1 MKGKIFKTI
10 TAILLL
16 MALTMTNFIYV
27 GVGLVSYAESDVAT
41 NNQNVEFGA
50 QIADGKLNLELS
62 VKKDGYFNGTIELSD
77 SNFKLKSS
85 NSEYINQV
93 EEGKITL
100 NQINAGTTAKMEIEI
115 EPVQN
120 DVFNAGLL
128 NVTSKLQLSGTYKN
142 SSDKENAVKATR
154 EVAYRYTANSSQE
167 NVESSAQIITNKI
180 ANVSGEEKR
189 VVEISMNM
197 GLKDNSYPIKNI
209 EAKVSIPQIDGNS
222 PQIVKKVN
230 FNTMTHYDYQYD
242 GKEAT
247 IAFTNE
253 PNENNLILWRK
264 TGSEN
269 VVLTLIY
276 DKDAKIEGNDITIDQ
291 KLKLYDT
298 ENEIETTN
306 TIKLDNEEK
315 DEIIKVTTSNTDG
328 TLYKG
333 KLNAKIDKQIETK
346 TSVSVNFSGVAD
358 YLNIV
363 EQPEALKSETETNQ
377 INTIYNKTIISK
389 EAFDKI
395 LGENGTITITNQNG
409 EVIGVVNSATQI
421 DENKNIVVDYTG
433 KEPESINI
441 RTTRPIAEGD
451 LEFTHEKTIK
461 SANINEQIIKNAKTI
476 ETSAQYEYGENTA
489 KATSAETAL
498 EESKTEVALEVNKE
512 TLSTTVEN
520 NVEIRAKIKA
530 NSEKYNLLKNPTITL
545 ELPEDI
551 ENVNINSIDLVYET
565 ELKVKNYNVNG
576 RILTIE
582 LEGEQTAY
590 KEAGIEGTIVVINT
604 NITLN
609 KKAATKNSEIKLNC
623 ANKEENATDAK
634 AIKIVA
640 PKNMTVINNIKDLN
654 VETAGQEETK
664 QITIKSSESAKQ
676 YQTEIEIVNNNE
688 NQIENVRLLGTFATN
703 NDNNNMNAKIIE
715 GISLSNNA
723 NAKIYYTENANATE
737 DLGNSSNG
745 WEETIRDAGNVKK
758 YLITVS
764 KMESQESIK
773 GTYKTLIPENLE
785 YNQTAKQGYT
795 VKYTNTLTNTESEMK
810 ATTIEIQTGIGAKI
824 ETKLEMQVS
833 GTTQE
838 QNAKIK
844 NGEVIKYRV
853 QISNIGS
860 KDLEEV
866 TVKGNVPEG
875 TTLVQPTDNYE
886 YTGTSYYKELPN
898 KEYEQKLQNLK
909 AGQVATLEYEVRV
922 NNDTQEG
929 TNLTNKIETKYEDET
944 KTSNETNLV
953 VSKGNLR
960 ITVKRVTDRSVDLY
974 ETGTVNYYAIVENIS
989 NQKQSS
995 VKVKTNMSEGL
1006 TVSRVEL
1013 ITGMT
1018 AEEITD
1024 EDLYEMGSTS
1034 DSQLVEE
1041 SDQVAAGNEESE
1053 EIEYKDEMDIGD
1065 LQPGEV
1071 KVLSYNM
1078 SIGNKINAINF
1089 SATAKSGNEEY
1100 KSNNIASDVKTAD
1113 VTLEM
1118 TSNTESQYVKAGDQI
1133 EYTIKVRNNGK
1144 EALEGI
1150 RVKDT
1155 IPSSLT
1161 VEKVTFDDQEITAL
1175 RNQNELEISCDIAG
1189 NSESIIKITTVVNYS
1204 ESRDQAEAITN
1215 IAHAELLNETIA
1227 TTTEINHIITAN
1239 DNNNGNNN
1247 SDNNNGNNNTVDN
1260 NDIATGSKT
1269 ISGMAWYDEN
1279 SDGKKDDGEKTLSGI
1294 KVQLLNT
1301 QTNNLVK
1308 DKNGNVLEATTN
1320 ENGLYILNNI
1330 GNGKYIAVFNYDQ
1343 SKYSLTKY
1351 KAENVDESKNSNVLM
1366 KEIEIENN
1374 RQQKASTDIIE
1385 VGNNDISN
1393 INIGLTQLQEF
1404 DLKLDKYV
1412 SKIVIQNSAGTT
1424 VKQYDDE
1431 TVAKAEID
1439 GKKINGTTVIIEYKI
1454 RVTNAGQ
1461 VPGYVRKIAD
1471 YMPNDL
1477 KFSSELNKDWYQT
1490 GDTLYNASLANDQI
1504 AAGESKEVTL
1514 TLTKS
1519 MTENN
1524 TGRTNNT
1531 AEIAEA
1537 YNDLGLSDINST
1549 PANKKQGE
1557 NDMGSADTILSIK
1570 TGGAV
1575 YVSIA
1580 VAIVTV
1586 LAGAAFIIIK
1596 IKNKKEN
1603 M

>member
-10 TAILLL
+10 TAILIL

-27 GVGLVSYAESDVAT
+27 GVGLVSYAESNVAT

-50 QIADGKLNLELS
+50 QISDGKLNLELS

-93 EEGKITL
+93 EDNKITL

-115 EPVQN
+115 EPVQK

-128 NVTSKLQLSGTYKN
+128 NMTSKLQLSGIYKN
-142 SSDKENAVKATR
+142 SSDKENTVKATR

-167 NVESSAQIITNKI
+167 NVENSAQIITNKI
-180 ANVSGEEKR
+180 VKISGEEKR

-197 GLKDNSYPIKNI
+197 GLKDNSYPIKNM
-209 EAKVSIPQIDGNS
+209 EAKVSIPQVDGKS
-222 PQIVKKVN
+222 PKIVKKVN

-247 IAFTNE
+247 ITFTNE

-276 DKDAKIEGNDITIDQ
+276 DKDAKVEGNNIEIEQ
-291 KLKLYDT
+291 KLKLYDA
-298 ENEIETTN
+298 ENEIATTN
-306 TIKLDNEEK
+306 TVKIDNQEK
-315 DEIIKVTTSNTDG
+315 NEIIKVTTSNTDE

-333 KLNAKIDKQIETK
+333 KLNAKLDKQIETK
-346 TSVSVNFSGVAD
+346 TAVAVNFSGVAD

-377 INTIYNKTIISK
+377 INAVYNKTTISK

-409 EVIGVVNSATQI
+409 EVVGVVNSSTPI
-421 DENKNIVVDYTG
+421 DENKNIVIDYTG
-433 KEPESINI
+433 KEPESIRI
-441 RTTRPIAEGD
+441 RTTKPIAEGD
-451 LEFTHEKTIK
+451 LEFTHQKTIK
-461 SANINEQIIKNAKTI
+461 SANINEQIVKNAKTI
-476 ETSAQYEYGENTA
+476 ETKAQYEYGENTA
-489 KATSAETAL
+489 KETSAETTL

-530 NSEKYNLLKNPTITL
+530 NSEKYNLLKNPTITV
-545 ELPEDI
+545 ELPEDV
-551 ENVNINSIDLVYET
+551 ESAKINSIDLIYET

-582 LEGEQTAY
+582 LEGEQTSY
-590 KEAGIEGTIVVINT
+590 KESGIEGTIVVINT
-604 NITLN
+604 NIAIN
-609 KKAATKNSEIKLNC
+609 RKAATKNSEIKLNC
-623 ANKEENATDAK
+623 ANNNENATDAK
-634 AIKIVA
+634 TIKIVA
-640 PKNMTVINNIKDLN
+640 PKSMTVINNIKDLN
-654 VETAGQEETK
+654 VETSGQEETK
-664 QITIKSSESAKQ
+664 QVTVKSSESAKQ

-688 NQIENVRLLGTFATN
+688 NQIENVKLLGTFATN
-703 NDNNNMNAKIIE
+703 NDKNNMNASIVEPIT
-715 GISLSNNA
+715 LSNMA

-737 DLGNSSNG
+737 DLKNTSNG
-745 WEETIRDAGNVKK
+745 WEETIKDASKVKK
-758 YLITVS
+758 YLITIT

-773 GTYKTLIPENLE
+773 GTYKTQIPENLE
-785 YNQTAKQGYT
+785 YNQTAKQGYS
-795 VKYTNTLTNTESEMK
+795 VKYTNTLTKTESEIK
-810 ATTIEIQTGIGAKI
+810 ATTIEIQTGIGPKV
-824 ETKLEMQVS
+824 ETKLEMQVAGS
-833 GTTQE
+833 TQE
-838 QNAKIK
+838 QNATVK
-844 NGEVIKYRV
+844 NGEVIKYKLQV
-853 QISNIGS
+853 SNVGS
-860 KDLEEV
+860 TDLEEI

-875 TTLVQPTDNYE
+875 TTLVQPADNYE

-898 KEYEQKLQNLK
+898 KEYEQTIQNLK
-909 AGQVATLEYEVRV
+909 AGKVVTLEYEVRV
-922 NNDTQEG
+922 NSDTQEG
-929 TNLTNKIETKYEDET
+929 TKLTNKIETKYGDET

-989 NQKQSS
+989 DKKQSN
-995 VKVKTNMSEGL
+995 VKVKTNISEGL

-1024 EDLYEMGSTS
+1024 KDLYEMGSTPEA
-1034 DSQLVEE
+1034 QMLEE
-1041 SDQVAAGNEESE
+1041 AEQTTNGNEKSE
-1053 EIEYKDEMDIGD
+1053 EVEYKDEINIGD
-1065 LQPGEV
+1065 LQAGEA

-1078 SIGNKINAINF
+1078 TIGNKVNAVNF
-1089 SATAKSGNEEY
+1089 SATAKTGNEEY
-1100 KSNNIASDVKTAD
+1100 KSNNITNDVKTAN

-1133 EYTIKVRNNGK
+1133 EYTIKVKNNGK

-1150 RVKDT
+1150 KVKDT
-1155 IPSSLT
+1155 IPASLT
-1161 VEKVTFDDQEITAL
+1161 VEKVTFDDQEIAEL
-1175 RNQNELEISCDIAG
+1175 KNENNIEISCDISG
-1189 NSESIIKITTVVNYS
+1189 NSESTIKITTVVNYS
-1204 ESRDQAEAITN
+1204 ESRDEAEAITN
-1215 IAHAELLNETIA
+1215 VAYAELLNEKIA

-1239 DNNNGNNN
+1239 NTDNGNNNGNNS
-1247 SDNNNGNNNTVDN
+1247 SDNTVDN

-1320 ENGLYILNNI
+1320 ENGLFILNNI
-1330 GNGKYIAVFNYDQ
+1330 GNGKYIAVFDYDQ

-1366 KEIEIENN
+1366 KEIEIESNK
-1374 RQQKASTDIIE
+1374 QQKASTDIIE
-1385 VGNNDISN
+1385 VGNENISN
-1393 INIGLTQLQEF
+1393 INIGLTQLQDF

-1412 SKIVIQNSAGTT
+1412 SKIVVQNSAGTT
-1424 VKQYDDE
+1424 VKEYNDE

-1439 GKKINGTTVIIEYKI
+1439 GKKVNGTTVIIEYKI

-1490 GDTLYNASLANDQI
+1490 GDTLYNASLANDKI

-1531 AEIAEA
+1531 AEIVEA

-1570 TGGAV
+1570 TGGAIYATIIV
-1575 YVSIA
+1575 A
-1580 VAIVTV
+1580 VATV

-1603 M
+1603 I

>member
-10 TAILLL
+10 TAILIL

-27 GVGLVSYAESDVAT
+27 GVGLVSYAESNVAT

-50 QIADGKLNLELS
+50 QINNGKLNLELS

-93 EEGKITL
+93 EDNKITL

-115 EPVQN
+115 EPVQK

-128 NVTSKLQLSGTYKN
+128 NMTSKLQLSGIYKN
-142 SSDKENAVKATR
+142 SSDKENTVKATR
-154 EVAYRYTANSSQE
+154 EVAYKYTANSSQE
-167 NVESSAQIITNKI
+167 NVKNSAQIITNKI
-180 ANVSGEEKR
+180 VKISGEEKR

-197 GLKDNSYPIKNI
+197 GLKDNSYPIKNM
-209 EAKVSIPQIDGNS
+209 EAKVSIPQIDSKS
-222 PQIVKKVN
+222 PKIVKKVN

-247 IAFTNE
+247 ITFTNE

-276 DKDAKIEGNDITIDQ
+276 DKDAKVEGNNIKIEQ
-291 KLKLYDT
+291 KLKLYDA
-298 ENEIETTN
+298 ENEIATTN
-306 TIKLDNEEK
+306 TVKIDNQEK
-315 DEIIKVTTSNTDG
+315 NEIIKVTTSNTDEA
-328 TLYKG
+328 LYKG
-333 KLNAKIDKQIETK
+333 KLNAKLDKQIETK
-346 TSVSVNFSGVAD
+346 TAVAVNFRGVAD

-377 INTIYNKTIISK
+377 INAVYNKTTISK

-409 EVIGVVNSATQI
+409 EVVGVVNSSTPI
-421 DENKNIVVDYTG
+421 DENKNIVIDYTG
-433 KEPESINI
+433 KEPESIRI
-441 RTTRPIAEGD
+441 RTTKPIAEGD
-451 LEFTHEKTIK
+451 LEFTHQKTIK
-461 SANINEQIIKNAKTI
+461 SANINEQIVKNAKTI
-476 ETSAQYEYGENTA
+476 ETKAQYEYGENTA
-489 KATSAETAL
+489 KETSAETTL

-530 NSEKYNLLKNPTITL
+530 NSEKYNLLKNPTITV
-545 ELPEDI
+545 ELPEDV
-551 ENVNINSIDLVYET
+551 ESAKINSIDLIYET

-582 LEGEQTAY
+582 LEGEQTSY
-590 KEAGIEGTIVVINT
+590 KESGIEGTIVVINT
-604 NITLN
+604 NIAIN

-623 ANKEENATDAK
+623 ANNNENATDAK
-634 AIKIVA
+634 TIKIVA
-640 PKNMTVINNIKDLN
+640 PKSMTVINNIKDLN
-654 VETAGQEETK
+654 VETSGQEETK
-664 QITIKSSESAKQ
+664 QVTVKSSESAKQ

-688 NQIENVRLLGTFATN
+688 NQIENVKLLGTFATN
-703 NDNNNMNAKIIE
+703 NDKNNMNASIVEPIT
-715 GISLSNNA
+715 LSNMA

-737 DLGNSSNG
+737 DLKNTSNG
-745 WEETIRDAGNVKK
+745 WEETIEDASKVKK
-758 YLITVS
+758 YLITIT

-773 GTYKTLIPENLE
+773 GTYKTEIPENLE
-785 YNQTAKQGYT
+785 YNQTAKQGYS
-795 VKYTNTLTNTESEMK
+795 VKYTNTLTKTKSEIK
-810 ATTIEIQTGIGAKI
+810 ATTIEIRTGIGPKV
-824 ETKLEMQVS
+824 ETKLEMQVAGS
-833 GTTQE
+833 TQE
-838 QNAKIK
+838 QNAAVK
-844 NGEVIKYRV
+844 NGEVIKYKLQV
-853 QISNIGS
+853 SNVGS
-860 KDLEEV
+860 TDLEEI

-875 TTLVQPTDNYE
+875 TTLVQPADNYE

-898 KEYEQKLQNLK
+898 KEYEQTIQNLK
-909 AGQVATLEYEVRV
+909 AGKVATLEYEVRV

-929 TNLTNKIETKYEDET
+929 TKLTNKIETKYGDET

-989 NQKQSS
+989 DKKQSN
-995 VKVKTNMSEGL
+995 VKVKTNISEGL

-1024 EDLYEMGSTS
+1024 KDLYEMGSIPEA
-1034 DSQLVEE
+1034 QMLEE
-1041 SDQVAAGNEESE
+1041 AEQTANGNEKSE
-1053 EIEYKDEMDIGD
+1053 EVEYKDEINIGD
-1065 LQPGEV
+1065 LQAGEA

-1078 SIGNKINAINF
+1078 TIGNKVNSVNF

-1100 KSNNIASDVKTAD
+1100 KSNNITNDVKTAN

-1133 EYTIKVRNNGK
+1133 EYTIKVKNNGK

-1150 RVKDT
+1150 KVKDT
-1155 IPSSLT
+1155 IPASLT
-1161 VEKVTFDDQEITAL
+1161 VEKVTFDDQEIAEL
-1175 RNQNELEISCDIAG
+1175 RNENNIEISCDISG
-1189 NSESIIKITTVVNYS
+1189 NSESTIKITTVVNYS
-1204 ESRDQAEAITN
+1204 ESRDEAEAITN
-1215 IAHAELLNETIA
+1215 VAYAELLNEKIA

-1239 DNNNGNNN
+1239 NTDNGNNNGNNS
-1247 SDNNNGNNNTVDN
+1247 SDNTVDN
-1260 NDIATGSKT
+1260 NDIATGNKT

-1320 ENGLYILNNI
+1320 ENGLFILNNI
-1330 GNGKYIAVFNYDQ
+1330 GNGKYIAVFDYDQ

-1374 RQQKASTDIIE
+1374 KQQKASTDIIE
-1385 VGNNDISN
+1385 VGNENISN
-1393 INIGLTQLQEF
+1393 INIGLTQLQDF

-1412 SKIVIQNSAGTT
+1412 SKIVVQNSAGTT
-1424 VKQYDDE
+1424 VKEYNDE

-1439 GKKINGTTVIIEYKI
+1439 GKKVSGTTVIIEYKI

-1490 GDTLYNASLANDQI
+1490 GDTLYNASLANDKI
-1504 AAGESKEVTL
+1504 AAGELKEVTL

-1570 TGGAV
+1570 TGGAI
-1575 YVSIA
+1575 YATIIAA
-1580 VAIVTV
+1580 VATV
-1586 LAGAAFIIIK
+1586 LAGVAFIIIK

-1603 M
+1603 I